1 MIAAVLEEYREQ
13 LHELCR
19 RFEVERLDVFGSALN
34 EKEFDRE
41 RSDIDFIVEFKPMEP
56 VGHAK
61 AYFGLLAA
69 LQDMF
74 GRPIDLVEIRA
85 VENPYL
91 LDSVS
96 KSRRQI
102 YAA

>member
-1 MIAAVLEEYREQ
+1 MVAAVIEQYREE

-34 EKEFDRE
+34 EEDFDRE
-41 RSDIDFIVEFKPMEP
+41 RSDIDFLVEFKPMEP
-56 VGHAK
+56 VRHAK
-61 AYFGLLAA
+61 AYFGLLAR
-69 LQDMF
+69 LEDMF

-85 VENPYL
+85 VKNPYL
-91 LDSVS
+91 LDSVR
-96 KSRRQI
+96 KTRRQI

>member
-34 EKEFDRE
+34 EEDFDRE
-41 RSDIDFIVEFKPMEP
+41 KSDIDFVVEFKPMGP
-56 VGHAK
+56 VCHAK

-74 GRPIDLVEIRA
+74 ERPIDLVEIRA